1 MNDTYT
7 FKYDSFDNEKYLFK
21 SNKRSNVYIGIS
33 IMNNQ
38 VDQVRYITEPDVD
51 EECTLLSYDENGM
64 TMRIRPKRIE
74 LPVMNVQLVG
84 NIPQEVLDALQNV
97 HRYSCEEK
105 ISDRLRFY

>member
-1 MNDTYT
+1 
-7 FKYDSFDNEKYLFK
+7 
-21 SNKRSNVYIGIS
+21 
-33 IMNNQ
+33 MNNQ
-38 VDQVRYITEPDVD
+38 VYQIQYITEPDVD
-51 EECTLLSYDENGM
+51 EECTLLSYNDENGM
-64 TMRIRPKRIE
+64 TMRIQPKRIQ